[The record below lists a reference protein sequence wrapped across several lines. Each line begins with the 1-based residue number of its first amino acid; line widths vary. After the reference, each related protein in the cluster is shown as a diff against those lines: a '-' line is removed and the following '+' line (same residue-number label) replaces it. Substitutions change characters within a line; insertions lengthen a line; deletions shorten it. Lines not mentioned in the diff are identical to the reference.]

1 MYKNCK
7 YLVEKER
14 RIALYEPDNDSNVYA
29 AYPTLEAARKDYN
42 IPEDV
47 EIEQGL
53 GQLFIAVPYSAKK
66 EKHDS
71 SNILKV
77 ARLIRALEQE
87 DRSRES
93 KIEII
98 NMYKGIGVITAK
110 EGLELYTEY
119 CY

>member
-7 YLVEKER
+7 HLVEKDR

-66 EKHDS
+66 EKRDG

-87 DRSRES
+87 DRSIDS
-93 KIEII
+93 KRDII
-98 NMYKGIGVITAK
+98 KMYRDIGVITNE
-110 EGLELYTEY
+110 EGVELVIEY
-119 CY
+119 C